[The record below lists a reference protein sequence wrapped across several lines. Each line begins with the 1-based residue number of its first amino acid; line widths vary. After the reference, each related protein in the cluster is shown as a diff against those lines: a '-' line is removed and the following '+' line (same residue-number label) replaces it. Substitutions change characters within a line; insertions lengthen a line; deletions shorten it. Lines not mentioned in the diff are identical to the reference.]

1 MFLHG
6 IKTFARRAAF
16 SAVVASPMI
25 TTGTLSLLP
34 LSPLTRCATNEPA
47 GITPAGIGKQIEGA
61 LPIAGGMGV
70 GGVLGF
76 SAGYFLKKT
85 GQAVCFV
92 FGGLFVLQQSL
103 AYLEY
108 VTVNWP
114 KVNKDLTQLFD
125 MNKDG
130 VIDDKDFGEAQ
141 TLAIKVLKTNPEY
154 VSGSF
159 SAGLLYGMKR
169 G

>member
-16 SAVVASPMI
+16 STVVASPMI

-34 LSPLTRCATNEPA
+34 LSPLTQCATNEPA
-47 GITPAGIGKQIEGA
+47 GMAAIQKQLEGA
-61 LPIAGGMGV
+61 MPIAGGCGV

-108 VTVNWP
+108 VNVNWP

-130 VIDDKDFGEAQ
+130 VIDVNDFSAGQ
-141 TLAIKVLKTNPEY
+141 NLAVKVLKTNPEY

-159 SAGLLYGMKR
+159 TAGLLYGMKR